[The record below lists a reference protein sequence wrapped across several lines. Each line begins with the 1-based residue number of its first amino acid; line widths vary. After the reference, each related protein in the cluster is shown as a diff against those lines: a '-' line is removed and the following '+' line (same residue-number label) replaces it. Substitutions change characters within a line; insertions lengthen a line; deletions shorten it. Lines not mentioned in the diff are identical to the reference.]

1 MELIKASLM
10 AAVSG
15 GGSARVLERT
25 FSNNG
30 TYSPPAGYDGFA
42 PVTVDVT
49 TYWNEYQAALR
60 RAEKAE
66 EEAEQAEEAL
76 KEYEK
81 CCAEVADA
89 LGVEPPPGQDK
100 PEPKDVEQA
109 AVVADV
115 IKTDYTQP
123 TVSPFTSAAAD
134 DSSLVNAP
142 DVKLAFRFG
151 TEPTG
156 SNLEE
161 RCSYAIIWQGDQSR
175 QSSQGHYSVVINPQG
190 QRYVQMDYDQFQV
203 SFDQATGKL
212 RLTFRETR
220 TAGGQT
226 TTNSNWAQFDVTW
239 QDLGY
244 TSPSA
249 AVTAL
254 EGADVAVYT

>member
-10 AAVSG
+10 AVAG
-15 GGSARVLERT
+15 GGGGRVISRT
-25 FSNNG
+25 FTANG
-30 TYSPPAGYDGFA
+30 TYPAPTGYDGFA
-42 PVTVDVT
+42 PVTVDVY
-49 TYWNEYQAALR
+49 TYWNEYQAALA
-60 RAEKAE
+60 RATA
-66 EEAEQAEEAL
+66 AEEAL
-76 KEYEK
+76 AEYEE

-89 LGVEPPPGQDK
+89 LGVEPHPGEEK
-100 PEPKDVEQA
+100 PRPVDVEQA
-109 AVVADV
+109 AVVADIV
-115 IKTDYTQP
+115 KEDYTQP
-123 TVSPFTSAAAD
+123 TVSPFNTAGAD
-134 DSSLVNAP
+134 DDSLVNAP
-142 DVKLAFRFG
+142 DVGLAFRFG

-161 RCSYAIIWQGDQSR
+161 RCSYAVIWQGDQSR

-244 TSPSA
+244 TSPSE

-254 EGADVAVYT
+254 ENVTVTVYT

>member
-1 MELIKASLM
+1 MDLIKASLM
-10 AAVSG
+10 AVAG
-15 GGSARVLERT
+15 GGGGRVISRT
-25 FSNNG
+25 FTANG
-30 TYSPPAGYDGFA
+30 TYPAPTGYDGFA
-42 PVTVDVT
+42 PVTVNVY
-49 TYWNEYQAALR
+49 TYWDEYQAALA
-60 RAEKAE
+60 RAA
-66 EEAEQAEEAL
+66 AAEEAL
-76 KEYEK
+76 AEYEE

-89 LGVEPPPGQDK
+89 LGVEPRPGEEK
-100 PEPKDVEQA
+100 PRPVDVEQA
-109 AVVADV
+109 AVVADIV
-115 IKTDYTQP
+115 KEDYTQP
-123 TVSPFTSAAAD
+123 TVSPFNTAGAD

-142 DVKLAFRFG
+142 DVGLAFRFG

-190 QRYVQMDYDQFQV
+190 QRYVQMNYDQFQV
-203 SFDQATGKL
+203 SFDQSTGKL

-244 TSPSA
+244 TSPSE

-254 EGADVAVYT
+254 ENVTVTVYT